1 MKYVES
7 EKMLKSSA
15 NIDRQS
21 RHMFWTTWGISME
34 WMCLLRIS
42 KVTKNQG
49 FTPLF
54 RRYVF
59 GKTARGGGGG
69 QIDLN
74 SLFKV
79 KRQTYKIARHTQTD
93 HRQKPTNCLSGLTI
107 LWDKVVLKGLRIV
120 PIFDFFN
127 LTEIK
132 QINQFLF
139 YL

>member
-1 MKYVES
+1 
-7 EKMLKSSA
+7 
-15 NIDRQS
+15 
-21 RHMFWTTWGISME
+21 ME

-54 RRYVF
+54 RRYIF

-69 QIDLN
+69 GQIDPN

-79 KRQTYKIARHTQTD
+79 KRQTYKMVKHTQTD
-93 HRQKPTNCLSGLTI
+93 RRQKATNCLSGLTI

-120 PIFDFFN
+120 PIFNFFN

-139 YL
+139 FL